1 MLAVSRSKKI
11 FTLVHPWLQHPSTQ
25 QGCAK
30 AAFHK
35 VDDIAVGST
44 ERADTQAG
52 RQAGREHTC
61 TDESLDIIRTR
72 QADPILDIHDLEH
85 VNILCS
91 IVCMGRECL

>member
-30 AAFHK
+30 VAFHK

-52 RQAGREHTC
+52 RQAAGREHTC
-61 TDESLDIIRTR
+61 TDESLDIIASEESRS
-72 QADPILDIHDLEH
+72 D
-85 VNILCS
+85 S
-91 IVCMGRECL
+91 WYS

>member
-1 MLAVSRSKKI
+1 MPAIRLVADRYRADCACSVEKKKI

-35 VDDIAVGST
+35 VDDIAVGSA
-44 ERADTQAG
+44 ERADTQQEG

-61 TDESLDIIRTR
+61 TDESLDIIAYEASRS
-72 QADPILDIHDLEH
+72 D
-85 VNILCS
+85 S
-91 IVCMGRECL
+91 